1 MSGKALIAAPS
12 EGGYS
17 IFRVRGQQVVFDSA
31 VAAGFG
37 TDTKRVNEAVR
48 RNPDKFGDAH
58 VFVLSPE
65 EFAALRS
72 QLATPENGRGGNRYP
87 PHVFTAKGVA
97 RLATILSTPEALQAT
112 DLIIDTFLDVQRQI
126 AAGHGKIA
134 IHEPSRLKPAEREGL
149 AARIREKLARSVD
162 ALLDT
167 VIDVQNSMDVR
178 AVSKELASGALDHVR
193 QRLRQKGLENTKL
206 EAEAVL
212 VMTQAEKLVAEIR
225 KTNAEA
231 EGIEIDNITKRI
243 AAVREVMALYRET
256 EPSELVQILTDM
268 EHSSATAIGTATT
281 ASEQVR

>member
-1 MSGKALIAAPS
+1 MSGKALTTALDRSYP
-12 EGGYS
+12 
-17 IFRVRGQQVVFDSA
+17 IFRVRGQQVVLDSA
-31 VAAGFG
+31 VAEGFS

-72 QLATPENGRGGNRYP
+72 QIATSASTRGGSRYP

-97 RLATILSTPEALQAT
+97 RLATILNTPAALHAT
-112 DLIIDTFLDVQRQI
+112 DLIIDTFLEVQRQI
-126 AAGHGKIA
+126 AVGDGKIA
-134 IHEPSRLKPAEREGL
+134 IHEPSRLRPTEREGL
-149 AARIREKLARSVD
+149 ANRIREKLTRAVD

-167 VIDVQNSMDVR
+167 VIDVQSNMDVR
-178 AVSKELASGALDHVR
+178 AVSKELASGALEHVR

-243 AAVREVMALYRET
+243 AAVREVMVLYRET

-268 EHSSATAIGTATT
+268 EQGRPALRDHAAVPGRES
-281 ASEQVR
+281 